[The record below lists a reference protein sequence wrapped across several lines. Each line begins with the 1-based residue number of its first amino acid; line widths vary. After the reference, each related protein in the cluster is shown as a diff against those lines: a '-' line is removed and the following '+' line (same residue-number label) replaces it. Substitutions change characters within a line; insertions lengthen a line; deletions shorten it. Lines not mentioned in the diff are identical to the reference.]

1 MPAALILCGSARKD
15 GVTETMCRSASE
27 TLESMG
33 YDAVAIRITDDVS
46 HCRDCGFCRGGG
58 CVLDD
63 AMSGIYGEFAKADL
77 LVLATPVHFS
87 GPSSLIKAAVDRFQ
101 PYWYNRDLPHPSAAL
116 GLVCAGSESPRFG
129 PTESIF
135 RAFCATVGMRWL
147 GQLEFPGTDRNKGEG
162 AAEAVEGFIRGAV
175 GASAER

>member
-15 GVTETMCRSASE
+15 GVTETMCRSASA

-33 YDAVAIRITDDVS
+33 YDAVAIRITDDIS
-46 HCRDCGFCRGGG
+46 HCRDCGFCRDGG

-147 GQLEFPGTDRNKGEG
+147 GQLEFPDTDRNKGEG
-162 AAEAVEGFIRGAV
+162 AAEAVDGFIRGAV

>member
-87 GPSSLIKAAVDRFQ
+87 G
-101 PYWYNRDLPHPSAAL
+101 NRDLPHPSAAL

-147 GQLEFPGTDRNKGEG
+147 GQLEFPDTDRNKGEG

>member
-1 MPAALILCGSARKD
+1 MPAALILCGSARED
-15 GVTETMCRSASE
+15 GVTERMCRTASE

-33 YDAVAIRITDDVS
+33 YDTVSIRITNDVS
-46 HCRDCGFCRGGG
+46 HCRDCGLCRGGR

-63 AMSGIYGEFAKADL
+63 AMSGIYEEFAKADL

-87 GPSSLIKAAVDRFQ
+87 GPSSLIKSAVDRFQ
-101 PYWYNRDLPHPSAAL
+101 PYWYNRGLSHPSVAL
-116 GLVCAGSESPRFG
+116 GLVCAGSDSPRFG

-147 GQLEFPGTDRNKGEG
+147 GQLEFPDTDRNGGEG
-162 AAEAVEGFIRGAV
+162 AAEAVGRFIRSAV
-175 GASAER
+175 GASAEQ